1 MKKLIIIL
9 LSAALLTAT
18 GCSNNKPAAPT
29 SSATESKTTA
39 DKLDYEFY
47 IESLDFYMDSYSD
60 AFEKESAALEKLN
73 EAASEELPDTT
84 ELKSAYKACLSALE
98 DFSELTSPE
107 SISEEHKELM
117 AMVEKEKRSYE
128 LLLKNLDYAEKRNNL
143 TDAEKEELSAIQ
155 KELEELL
162 SFEEGEPTLWDI
174 RSKVVNAALEYCE

>member
-9 LSAALLTAT
+9 LSAAMLTAT
-18 GCSNNKPAAPT
+18 GCSISKPVAPT

-39 DKLDYEFY
+39 GKLDYEFY
-47 IESLDFYMDSYSD
+47 IESLNFYTDSLSD
-60 AFEKESAALEKLN
+60 AFDKEATVMEKMN
-73 EAASEELPDTT
+73 QAASEELPDTT
-84 ELKSAYKACLSALE
+84 ELKSAYKACISALE

-107 SISEEHKELM
+107 GISEEHEELM

-128 LLLKNLDYAEKRNNL
+128 LLLKNLDYADKHNNL

-162 SFEEGEPTLWDI
+162 SYEEGEPTLWDI
-174 RSKVVNAALEYCE
+174 INKAVNAALEFCK